1 MCEVTQ
7 WKSCPALGAPQ
18 HLTVDDVAEE
28 FQCSERTVRRW
39 ISEGRLLA
47 FKVGR
52 QWRIRSSDLDRLIGL
67 T

>member
-1 MCEVTQ
+1 MEKLPRT
-7 WKSCPALGAPQ
+7 WRPQ

-52 QWRIRSSDLDRLIGL
+52 EWRIRSSDLDRLIGL